1 MNYFEKALKGKE
13 EMTPETGFNIVLFD
27 DFAPMG
33 EMLTLVGHAETRK
46 EAERIKEE
54 YQIKAEDGIVYAKE
68 VYIYE
73 GKLLME
79 PKKGH
84 HKD

>member
-1 MNYFEKALKGKE
+1 MNYFEKALKEKE

-27 DFAPMG
+27 DFAPIG

-54 YQIKAEDGIVYAKE
+54 YEIKAEDGIVSGKQ

-73 GKLLME
+73 GQK
-79 PKKGH
+79 
-84 HKD
+84 